1 MFSRIP
7 HVLRGLDGW
16 NEFENDIGDSNNADY
31 ASENVV
37 KNVNIEEER
46 AEEKVDCEIVR
57 S

>member
-1 MFSRIP
+1 VFSRIP